1 MVVTKGKS
9 GEGVVKS
16 KGGQQYGN
24 RRKYDFEWAHNAVNK
39 WCIIEQHSR
48 SLYILTNVSPI
59 NLFLKNHN
67 EVSPHTC

>member
-16 KGGQQYGN
+16 KGGHQYGN

-39 WCIIEQHSR
+39 
-48 SLYILTNVSPI
+48 
-59 NLFLKNHN
+59 
-67 EVSPHTC
+67 